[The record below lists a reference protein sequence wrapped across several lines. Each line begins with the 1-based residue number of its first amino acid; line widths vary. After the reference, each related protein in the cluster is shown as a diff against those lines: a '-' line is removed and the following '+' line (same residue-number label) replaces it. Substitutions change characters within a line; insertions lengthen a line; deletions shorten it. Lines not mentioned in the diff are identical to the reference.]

1 MANEQAATIKVPEEE
16 KQVDQP
22 ASSAEPQLAA
32 EEEAKV
38 EVQVRNNEN
47 QQSED
52 GWHGVFPL
60 TLQIIIGIFL
70 TTCIFLDELE

>member
-1 MANEQAATIKVPEEE
+1 MANEQAAVTKAPEEE

-22 ASSAEPQLAA
+22 ATSAEPQLAA

-47 QQSED
+47 
-52 GWHGVFPL
+52 
-60 TLQIIIGIFL
+60 
-70 TTCIFLDELE
+70 